1 MFSLVVAMDRKKG
14 VGLNNSL
21 PWHISE
27 ELRHFKALTL
37 NKTLIMGN
45 NTFKSLSNTLDNRT
59 ILTVSRNKGA
69 INDLI
74 SFLEEHKDDDTEY
87 IVAGGA
93 EIYKQTYKYCTKA
106 YVSFIKGT
114 YITDTYFDLFDI
126 NDWDI
131 IYTEEHDEFI
141 YKELRRC
148 TIEK

>member
-37 NKTLIMGN
+37 NKTLIMGS
-45 NTFKSLSNTLDNRT
+45 NTFKSLPNALDKRT
-59 ILTVSRNKGA
+59 ILTVSRTNGD

-74 SFLEEHKDDDTEY
+74 SFLEEHLDDEYEY
-87 IVAGGA
+87 IIAGGA
-93 EIYKQTYKYCTKA
+93 EIYKQSYKYCSRA
-106 YVSFIKGT
+106 YVSFVKGD
-114 YITDTYFDLFDI
+114 YDDDSYFDLFDI

-131 IYTEEHDEFI
+131 IYTEEYDEFI